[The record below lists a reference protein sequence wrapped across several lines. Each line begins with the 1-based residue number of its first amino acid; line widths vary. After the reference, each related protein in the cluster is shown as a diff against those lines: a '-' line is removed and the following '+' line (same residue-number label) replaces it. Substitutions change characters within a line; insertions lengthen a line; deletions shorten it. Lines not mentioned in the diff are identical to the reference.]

1 MSKKKLAPRNP
12 LVVEAKFKKAGLMEP
27 TKKQKNKKNRAL
39 SKKELEK
46 LMRFNMRFGRYV
58 EHFWV

>member
-39 SKKELEK
+39 SKKQVINAQ
-46 LMRFNMRFGRYV
+46 FNNDLFLLACLKPI
-58 EHFWV
+58 